1 MNKQKRIEVVKA
13 METLARS
20 INDERVF
27 SIWLSLGVADGDIT
41 ENTSDEELD
50 FYIEDNVQFA
60 DLMHTFLKCMSN
72 AYKNGGLYV
81 DNVVSKEEEL

>member
-1 MNKQKRIEVVKA
+1 MNKNERIKVVKA

-27 SIWLSLGVADGDIT
+27 STWLLLGVADGDID
-41 ENTSDEELD
+41 ENTPDEELD
-50 FYIEDNVQFA
+50 FYVEEDVQFA
-60 DLMHTFLKCMSN
+60 DLMNTFLKCMSN

-81 DNVVSKEEEL
+81 DNVVSKEEE

>member
-27 SIWLSLGVADGDIT
+27 LTWLSLGVADGDIT
-41 ENTSDEELD
+41 ENTPDEELD
-50 FYIEDNVQFA
+50 FYIEDDTSFA
-60 DLMHTFLKCMSN
+60 DLMHTFLRCMSG
-72 AYKNGGLYV
+72 AYKSGGLYV
-81 DNVVSKEEEL
+81 DKVVSKEEE

>member
-13 METLARS
+13 METLARC

-27 SIWLSLGVADGDIT
+27 LTWLSLGVADGDIT
-41 ENTSDEELD
+41 KNTPDEELD
-50 FYIEDNVQFA
+50 FYVENDVQFA
-60 DLMHTFLKCMSN
+60 DLMHTFLRCMSN

>member
-1 MNKQKRIEVVKA
+1 MNTKERIEKVRA

-27 SIWLSLGVADGDIT
+27 LTWLSLGVADGDIT
-41 ENTSDEELD
+41 ENTPDEELE
-50 FYIEDNVQFA
+50 FYIEDDTSFA
-60 DLMHTFLKCMSN
+60 DLMHTFLRCMSN

-81 DNVVSKEEEL
+81 DNVVSKEE

>member
-1 MNKQKRIEVVKA
+1 MNKNERIKVVKA

-27 SIWLSLGVADGDIT
+27 STWLLLGVADGDID
-41 ENTSDEELD
+41 ENTPDEELD
-50 FYIEDNVQFA
+50 FYVEDDVQFA
-60 DLMHTFLKCMSN
+60 DLMNTFLKCMNN

-81 DNVVSKEEEL
+81 DNVVSKEEE